1 MIVSLITTILSLYLL
16 TSEIHGE
23 DTFDCTGHEDDSL
36 HPMINVEDCRYYWHC
51 IFVDTVYVRA
61 VKRKCPAGTEFDSNL
76 KECEIANS
84 VNCIK
89 TQSTHTT
96 RIDTTTT
103 KSYPP
108 ITTTTMTTQETEVL
122 PTTNTSDLADV
133 ALFEKILTK
142 ISETYP
148 GESET
153 IDETSSTMPQPRKR
167 RRRNHRMLHILTS
180 NEHKIEHFSINQTHG
195 LLIHCNEIRRRQLRD
210 LIYYHPTTTHSL
222 KDLGS
227 SSSSLTKSFLSDVF
241 SLTLCIIFV
250 VFLQK

>member
-1 MIVSLITTILSLYLL
+1 MVVSLITIVFSLYLL

-36 HPMINVEDCRYYWHC
+36 HPMMNVEDCRYYWHC

-76 KECEIANS
+76 KECEIASS

-89 TQSTHTT
+89 TQSTRTT
-96 RIDTTTT
+96 RVNTTTT
-103 KSYPP
+103 KSYLP
-108 ITTTTMTTQETEVL
+108 ITTTIMTTQETEISS
-122 PTTNTSDLADV
+122 TTNTSDLVDV
-133 ALFEKILTK
+133 ALFEKVLTK
-142 ISETYP
+142 ISETYS

-153 IDETSSTMPQPRKR
+153 IDETSATMPQPRKR

-180 NEHKIEHFSINQTHG
+180 NEHKIEHFPINQTHG
-195 LLIHCNEIRRRQLRD
+195 LLIHCNEIQRRQLRD

-222 KDLGS
+222 KALDS
-227 SSSSLTKSFLSDVF
+227 SSSSLTKSFLLDAF